1 MVICTYFCETE
12 EVVICFSR
20 VCSSVDVVHGY
31 DMIPSFEKFADGVDG
46 RHSGRECDGGL
57 GSVQGRDARLQDVP
71 VGVAEAT
78 VAVGRPEII
87 AFGPMVFCFG
97 TKMVTIL
104 PFPRSLFITFWKKKP
119 LPPSSK

>member
-31 DMIPSFEKFADGVDG
+31 DVIPSFEEFADGVDR

-71 VGVAEAT
+71 VGVAEAA

-87 AFGPMVFCFG
+87 AFCLMSFFSGL
-97 TKMVTIL
+97 K
-104 PFPRSLFITFWKKKP
+104 
-119 LPPSSK
+119 